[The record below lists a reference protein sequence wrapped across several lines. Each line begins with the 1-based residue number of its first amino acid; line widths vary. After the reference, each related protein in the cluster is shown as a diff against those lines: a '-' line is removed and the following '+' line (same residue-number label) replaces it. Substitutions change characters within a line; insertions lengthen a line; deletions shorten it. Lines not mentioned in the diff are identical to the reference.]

1 MAVFKGKW
9 GNILSS
15 LPPPPPIPGVSAPDR
30 GSIKIGGQGLPG
42 GPAAPMAADL
52 QGEPKK
58 ASPLPLIVAAVL
70 VLVSSLIQVFKF
82 QLGVNF
88 WFFVGYLLTPLLV
101 TLTLGWDS
109 VLQRNGRKDP
119 WFAPSP
125 RYSLII
131 RILVGLG
138 FLLAVL
144 HIIDIARFCG
154 QSFVQSGAICA

>member
-1 MAVFKGKW
+1 M
-9 GNILSS
+9 ST
-15 LPPPPPIPGVSAPDR
+15 LPPPPSIPGASAPER
-30 GSIKIGGQGLPG
+30 GSIKLGGSGLPG
-42 GPAAPMAADL
+42 GPDAPMVSDL
-52 QGEPKK
+52 NGEPKK
-58 ASPLPLIVAAVL
+58 ASPLPLIVAVVL
-70 VLVSSLIQVFKF
+70 VLASALIQVFKF

-88 WFFVGYLLTPLLV
+88 WFFVGYLLTPVLV
-101 TLTLGWDS
+101 ALTLGWDS

-131 RILVGLG
+131 RILVGIG

-144 HIIDIARFCG
+144 HILDIARFCG